1 MNEIKVIVFDL
12 GNVFL
17 KFDYNIILTRLNKI
31 EAGLGDKFFKL
42 YADNYDIH
50 SKFEKWEITTEEFT
64 NIVMGWL
71 ENKISLDQFHDI
83 YSNIFTPDD
92 DVINLLPK
100 LKENYR
106 LFLLSNTNYI
116 HQKYGWEKYNFYHH
130 FEKLI
135 LSHEVGAAK
144 PDRKIYEAVQNITGE
159 KPEAHLFIDD
169 IEENVD
175 GARSLGWDGI
185 QFTGYDNLI
194 SEFEKRNITL

>member
-1 MNEIKVIVFDL
+1 M
-12 GNVFL
+12 
-17 KFDYNIILTRLNKI
+17 
-31 EAGLGDKFFKL
+31 
-42 YADNYDIH
+42 
-50 SKFEKWEITTEEFT
+50 
-64 NIVMGWL
+64 
-71 ENKISLDQFHDI
+71 
-83 YSNIFTPDD
+83 
-92 DVINLLPK
+92 
-100 LKENYR
+100 
-106 LFLLSNTNYI
+106 
-116 HQKYGWEKYNFYHH
+116 
-130 FEKLI
+130 I